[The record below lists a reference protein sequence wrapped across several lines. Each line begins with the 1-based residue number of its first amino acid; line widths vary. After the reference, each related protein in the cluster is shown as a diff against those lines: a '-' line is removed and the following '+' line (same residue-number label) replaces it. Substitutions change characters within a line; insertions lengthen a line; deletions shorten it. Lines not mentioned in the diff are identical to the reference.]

1 MRLIHILFIFLL
13 TNSIFAQEE
22 LPTGQIEVIKDFEVR
37 LLETKKIRIIPQPIT
52 LDSAMRRYEYTLSA
66 PSPSI
71 EYVVAELKPLSINP
85 EKKPP
90 YYPLF
95 VKAGY
100 GNPNSLLGELS
111 YDHLQNDMLQWG
123 VDLRHLSANNKK
135 IPLQK
140 FSDSQGRVNGSYD
153 LNENIQLSGYVDGK
167 FEKVYFYGA
176 DEIPSNPDAL
186 KRSFKRY
193 DAKLTFANLGGENQ
207 PLRYSTFFQHHF
219 DKDDLGSRESAVT
232 LGGEVEY
239 SLTAKSFPIGL
250 KAFIDYSTLKN
261 TREQTINNTFLE
273 PYFQFH
279 LGGLKVNLGGIAL
292 LNKNKNIVSSKENEI
307 LPAIEVSYNL
317 FKNSVTIEAGW
328 QGEVYKNNFHNLSS
342 YNPYINTRL
351 DSISNMISRRIYAG
365 IKGATG
371 KLQYAASGGYTTFE
385 HMAFFLQDFDKRE
398 EFNPIFDNGSYFG
411 YEGSVRFEV
420 LKNVILHGQA
430 WQRFYSLDNE
440 EKPWHRPTLGIDGM
454 LTYSGGDDIYHVS
467 IILHS
472 ENGLPYRTVG
482 GTEKRLDPL
491 IDLNLHGDY
500 YFTPSFGAFLQIN
513 NILGNNREPWFTY
526 PSYGFNIKGG
536 VLFRM

>member
-1 MRLIHILFIFLL
+1 MRHIHIIFLFLL
-13 TNSIFAQEE
+13 TNSIFAQED

-37 LLETKKIRIIPQPIT
+37 LLETKKIRIIPQPIA

-66 PSPSI
+66 PSPAI

-123 VDLRHLSANNKK
+123 IDIRHLSANNKK

-140 FSDSQGRVNGSYD
+140 FSDSQGRINGSYKLKD
-153 LNENIQLSGYVDGK
+153 NIQISGYVDGK

-176 DEIPSNPDAL
+176 DDIPSNPDAL

-193 DAKLTFANLGGENQ
+193 DAQLTFANLGGENQ

-239 SLTAKSFPIGL
+239 SLTANSFPIGL

-261 TREQTINNTFLE
+261 TREQTINNVFLE

-351 DSISNMISRRIYAG
+351 DSIGNMISRRIYGG

-398 EFNPIFDNGSYFG
+398 QFNPVFDNGSYFG

-420 LKNVILHGQA
+420 LKNVLLHAQA

-454 LTYSGGDDIYHVS
+454 LTYSGGDDIYHAS
-467 IILHS
+467 FILHS

-500 YFTPSFGAFLQIN
+500 YFSPSFGAFLQIN
-513 NILGNNREPWFTY
+513 NILGNNREPWYTY
-526 PSYGFNIKGG
+526 PSYGFNAKAGI
-536 VLFRM
+536 LFRM